1 MKILPPKSHGASFC
15 FPNQNN
21 FPFWIGKRFSVNFN
35 FIKRDHVCVDHVVM
49 IRAKRDKVFNAI
61 CSSVPFW
68 NYVVNRSDKGKATN
82 NTLASV
88 SYSCGIF
95 STPVSCSFYSSQL
108 FFECF
113 FSAFFRAIANP
124 FPLQIG
130 GSDLHRLAAIL
141 AGHFGPVI
149 HRVFTASEFFSKPIS
164 AINRAKNSLINM
176 WPSGKNPTAISAFM
190 LSIFFSSASIVV
202 TRNKSF
208 SFIGLSTT
216 PAFTKSICHI

>member
-1 MKILPPKSHGASFC
+1 MKMLPPKSHGASLC

-35 FIKRDHVCVDHVVM
+35 FIKRDQVCVNHVMM

-68 NYVVNRSDKGKATN
+68 NYVVNCRNKGKTTN

-88 SYSCGIF
+88 SNSCGLL
-95 STPVSCSFYSSQL
+95 STPVSCSFYGSQL
-108 FFECF
+108 FFECL
-113 FSAFFRAIANP
+113 FSAFFRAIANLLS
-124 FPLQIG
+124 LQIG
-130 GSDLHRLAAIL
+130 GSDLHRLTAIL

-149 HRVFTASEFFSKPIS
+149 HRVFAAGEFFSKPIS
-164 AINRAKNSLINM
+164 TINRAKNSLLNM
-176 WPSGKNPTAISAFM
+176 WPSSKNTAAVSAFM
-190 LSIFFSSASIVV
+190 LSIFFSSASTVV
-202 TRNKSF
+202 TRNKPF